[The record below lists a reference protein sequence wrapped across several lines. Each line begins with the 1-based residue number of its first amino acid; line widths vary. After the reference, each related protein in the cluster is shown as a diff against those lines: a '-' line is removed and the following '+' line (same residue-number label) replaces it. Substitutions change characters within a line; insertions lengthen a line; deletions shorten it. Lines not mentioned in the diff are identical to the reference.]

1 MEEWRDAGV
10 VIAARRHG
18 EGRLIVSLFTAS
30 HGRQRGMLRLKRG
43 SPVGEPGT
51 VVSATWKARLEDHL
65 GTLTAEVLEVGA
77 ASLFDDPLRLAGLSS
92 LCALLE
98 AVLPEREAHPD
109 LYGATLDVLAQ
120 LQRGESWLAA
130 YARWELQLLADLGYG
145 LDLSECAVSG
155 TRDDLA
161 YVSPKSG
168 RAVARRAAGA
178 WVERLLPLPDFLRED
193 TAETVPLDHIKMGL
207 SLTGHFLEARL
218 LLNPQPARQRLI
230 QRLSSC

>member
-1 MEEWRDAGV
+1 MEEWRDAGL

-30 HGRQRGMLRLKRG
+30 HGRQRGMLRPKRG

-51 VVSATWKARLEDHL
+51 LVIAAWKARLEDHL
-65 GTLTAEVLEVGA
+65 GTLTAEVLQVGA
-77 ASLFDDPLRLAGLSS
+77 AVLLDDPLRLSGLSS

-98 AVLPEREAHPD
+98 AVLPEREAHPA
-109 LYGATLDVLAQ
+109 LYESTLELLVQ
-120 LQRGESWLAA
+120 MQRGESWLSA
-130 YARWELQLLADLGYG
+130 YARWELHVLAEMGYG

-155 TRDDLA
+155 SRDELA

-168 RAVARRAAGA
+168 RAVARLAAGE
-178 WVERLLPLPDFLRED
+178 WVDRLLPLPVFLRD
-193 TAETVPLDHIKMGL
+193 DASSDVPIDDIRAGVA
-207 SLTGHFLEARL
+207 LTGHFLETRL
-218 LLNPQPARQRLI
+218 LLRPLPARQRLI